1 MGYNDALEIKA
12 NREIIKSIFEP
23 IKQAYSTTLSSNI
36 LSSYENFFLRY
47 KLLRISFDACGI
59 VRAFGKGG
67 PDLSEDDIGLL
78 PRCQELFSAIE
89 MLISKQKPPI
99 LKTRLM
105 RGWYVQIGK
114 TYFLISDKIL
124 SSDGEEYSYYVQ
136 PIKKRLGKSAA
147 VLKPSNILVSVKAK
161 KGGNNKS

>member
-23 IKQAYSTTLSSNI
+23 IKQAYSTTLSNSI
-36 LSSYENFFLRY
+36 LSKYENFFLRY
-47 KLLRISFDACGI
+47 KLLRISFDAYGI
-59 VRAFGKGG
+59 VRAFGKDG
-67 PDLSEDDIGLL
+67 PNLSEEEIELL
-78 PRCQELFSAIE
+78 PRCQELFSALE

-99 LKTRLM
+99 LKTKLM

-124 SSDGEEYSYYVQ
+124 DPAGEEYSYYVQ
-136 PIKKRLGKSAA
+136 PVKKRLGKTAA
-147 VLKPSNILVSVKAK
+147 VLKPSNILASVKIK
-161 KGGNNKS
+161 KGGNKKS